1 MSSLSQHS
9 HNLHSQSRARLLL
22 VDDDSSQLNFYMA
35 SLSRDYD
42 CEFAKSAKEAMQVS
56 RSYPLPDLIVLDVE
70 MPNVNGFELCR
81 SLKND
86 DITKEIPV
94 MFVSAASDINAKTKG
109 FQVGCVDYVT
119 KPVLIPEL
127 QARIDT
133 HVKLRRQTQQLEALS
148 YTDAL
153 TGVANRRRYNETLLR
168 EWQRCCR
175 YTQALTL
182 MIIDVDDFKAFN
194 DFYGHTMGDQCL
206 VKIARQMN
214 GLVKRPGDLFSR
226 IGGEEFALLLTDCDR
241 FGASLKA
248 EELLKSVANLNIE
261 HQAAP
266 RNDRLTISAGVAIC
280 TPSPGDEPLYLF
292 QAADEALFR
301 SKHHGKNKWTL
312 SQSMA
317 GSNVTQLR
325 KKD

>member
-1 MSSLSQHS
+1 MSPLSPHS
-9 HNLHSQSRARLLL
+9 HNLHSRSRARLLL
-22 VDDDSSQLNFYMA
+22 VDDDYSQLIFYMT

-42 CEFAKSAKEAMQVS
+42 CEFAKGAKEAMKLS
-56 RSYPLPDLIVLDVE
+56 RNYPLPDLIILDVE
-70 MPNVNGFELCR
+70 MPNVDGFELCR

-94 MFVSAASDINAKTKG
+94 IFVSATSDIGAKTKG

-175 YTQALTL
+175 YSQALTL
-182 MIIDVDDFKAFN
+182 IIIDVDDFKAFN

-206 VKIARQMN
+206 VKIAHQMS

-248 EELLKSVANLNIE
+248 EELLKSIANLNIE

>member
-1 MSSLSQHS
+1 MSSLSQYS
-9 HNLHSQSRARLLL
+9 HNIRTQTRARLLL

-42 CEFAKSAKEAMQVS
+42 CEFAKSAKEALEVA
-56 RSYPLPDLIVLDVE
+56 RNYPLPDLIVLDVE
-70 MPNVNGFELCR
+70 MPNVDGFELCKH
-81 SLKND
+81 LKSD
-86 DITKEIPV
+86 DITREIPV
-94 MFVSAASDINAKTKG
+94 MFVSASSDIGAKTAG
-109 FQVGCVDYVT
+109 FKAGCVDYVT

-133 HVKLRRQTQQLEALS
+133 HVKLRKQAQQLEAMS

-153 TGVANRRRYNETLLR
+153 TGVPNRRRYNETLLR

-194 DFYGHTMGDQCL
+194 DFYGHSMGDQCL
-206 VKIARQMN
+206 VKIALQLN
-214 GLVKRPGDLFSR
+214 NLVKRPGDLFSR
-226 IGGEEFALLLTDCDR
+226 IGGEEFALILTDCDR
-241 FGASLKA
+241 YGASLKA
-248 EELLKSVANLNIE
+248 DELLQTVRNLNIE

-266 RNDRLTISAGVAIC
+266 RSNRLTISAGVAIC

-312 SQSMA
+312 SQSMN
-317 GSNVTQLR
+317 GSNVTALR
-325 KKD
+325 KQD

>member
-1 MSSLSQHS
+1 MSSLAQYS
-9 HNLHSQSRARLLL
+9 HNLHTQSRARLLL
-22 VDDDSSQLNFYMA
+22 VDDDTTQLNFYMA

-42 CEFAKSAKEAMQVS
+42 CEFAKSAKEAMQVA
-56 RSYPLPDLIVLDVE
+56 RNYPLPDLIVLDVE
-70 MPNVNGFELCR
+70 MPNVDGFKLCQN
-81 SLKND
+81 LKND

-94 MFVSAASDINAKTKG
+94 MFVSASSDINAKTKG

-127 QARIDT
+127 QARINT

-148 YTDAL
+148 YTDTL
-153 TGVANRRRYNETLLR
+153 TGVANRRRYNEFLIR

-175 YTQALTL
+175 YNQALTL

-194 DFYGHTMGDQCL
+194 DFYGHTLGDQCL
-206 VKIARQMN
+206 VKIAQKMN
-214 GLVKRPGDLFSR
+214 SLVQRPGDLFSR
-226 IGGEEFALLLTDCDR
+226 IGGEEFALLLTDCDQ
-241 FGASLKA
+241 FGAALKA
-248 EELLKSVANLNIE
+248 EELLKSIADLNIE
-261 HQAAP
+261 HQSAP

-280 TPSPGDEPLYLF
+280 KPSPGDEPLYLF

-312 SQSMA
+312 SESMR
-317 GSNVTQLR
+317 GSNVTALR
-325 KKD
+325 QSD